1 MSASLLPR
9 CLDGTGV
16 CWCLVLHGN
25 PCGWTKSNSLH
36 ACEVHDQ
43 LMEIVRLEAPGS
55 LAFWESTSH
64 ADKENTRQAGQ
75 RPCLSIVLLW
85 PGPSDA
91 QGQGALLASFKVP
104 RKSSC
109 GPPFWIMATVT
120 ALLKNVCQFL
130 FVRGGGFFCLQVW
143 HTLFQVSRRISSL
156 LHCRPPRPLYPRWK
170 SCLAVGAVNHKRFGC
185 VGCAE
190 QGRFLQTMRAYIVHA
205 CFCCRTLSSKSRTP
219 AVVEITRSSRP
230 KPRHFGV
237 ALLHVKNTA

>member
-64 ADKENTRQAGQ
+64 ADKENTRQAEQ

-91 QGQGALLASFKVP
+91 QGQGALLASLKVP
-104 RKSSC
+104 CAMCTQAPLAPGHHPS
-109 GPPFWIMATVT
+109 WIWGTAMFTDVHNASQRAGAHLLGNDALLVLGWSAQQCRSFFRLTRISRAKKKLATVG
-120 ALLKNVCQFL
+120 Q
-130 FVRGGGFFCLQVW
+130 R
-143 HTLFQVSRRISSL
+143 
-156 LHCRPPRPLYPRWK
+156 
-170 SCLAVGAVNHKRFGC
+170 
-185 VGCAE
+185 
-190 QGRFLQTMRAYIVHA
+190 
-205 CFCCRTLSSKSRTP
+205 
-219 AVVEITRSSRP
+219 
-230 KPRHFGV
+230 
-237 ALLHVKNTA
+237 